1 MTTKIYFIVLMIAA
15 VYIAASEQCCPDGWV
30 QLSDVSGSCYR
41 YYGLL
46 KEYPDATTACENAG
60 GKLVSIAD
68 ATENN
73 AVFTLWKTYIKEN
86 FKKVRIE
93 NNRRFC

>member
-1 MTTKIYFIVLMIAA
+1 MTTKIYIAT
-15 VYIAASEQCCPDGWV
+15 SQQCCPDRWV

-46 KEYPDATTACENAG
+46 KEYSDAADACEDAG
-60 GKLVSIAD
+60 GELVLIAD
-68 ATENN
+68 ATESN

-86 FKKVRIE
+86 FKKVRRVKITGDLDLTS
-93 NNRRFC
+93 